1 MKRSPI
7 VSTVIVLALSVVTP
21 VVVPVVALGTFAS
34 DARAQAQDDREKKE
48 ERRVL
53 KLSEVDTQSKSDAY
67 RQLAREKRHESM
79 KFLKDILANRNPQG
93 TQKAEM
99 LLRLAELYYEEH
111 RDLRLDEEAEHLKR
125 VDQCFNTAGCDTDT
139 IKANYGNSRGWAEKA
154 VVLYKQIL
162 DNYPQYQRA
171 DEATFFLASTLGG
184 IDEKDQAVE
193 EYTRLVRAY
202 PESKYMAAAF
212 VQIGEYYFDTNVAFK
227 ALQAYKQATRYKDS
241 EWYAFANYKLAWCYY
256 NVSEY
261 GKAIE
266 TMKGVVAFSM
276 TGAEG
281 QSEAEAKKRVNLQEE
296 ALKDLV
302 RFFAD
307 AGELDEAYDYLV
319 KLGRKDLIRTML
331 KRLAS
336 TYFEQGKFEEC
347 IQTYRRL
354 IADNPQSPEAP
365 EYQNEVIGAY
375 QKMGRK
381 EETAQEIERLRKDY
395 GKSSAWARA
404 NSANQDAVKASREF
418 LEKNLRT
425 VAVNYHNEAR
435 KLGAGARALESYRY
449 AGDAYAVY
457 LEEFPDGKY
466 VYQMRFEYGELLY
479 KLKKYPEAYAEFMA
493 VVKLDANGK
502 ESQFCAR
509 SAVYAA
515 EEVIKAEA
523 KAGRV
528 QKASKGKT
536 DILPLNEWEEKKLV
550 ALDQFAKLYPDH
562 EDTKGMIYEAGYI
575 YYDKNRFKD
584 ASDRFRTVI
593 TMDPKSKQAM
603 QAANLIVDSFALV
616 EDYENLKDVSKA
628 FYEQQSLGNPE
639 FKKEMLG
646 VYEKASLKLV
656 DVNFQKDKDQ
666 NKAAVAYM
674 AFYAEFPKSEDA
686 DFALNN
692 AAFYFYQT
700 GQAGKS
706 MEARHA
712 LIENFPKSKHW
723 KGQVAALGYDYESI
737 ADFDTAATWYE
748 KLYETDP
755 AFEKSK
761 EAIFSAALFRRA
773 QRQNSRAVEDLTKF
787 RTTYPDDPRSL
798 AIPLD
803 IAGLYEEEKNWD
815 EAARYYM
822 DFYMK
827 PPAGASV
834 EQTFYA
840 RLQYG
845 KALEASNQTAKADK
859 HWKETVA
866 AYDAA
871 VAKGADLG
879 TAAVFVAEIKTT
891 LARPQ
896 LERYLGMKISGPGKK
911 LSESQTNNVL
921 KDQLFGKIKALGE
934 VEKTYADIIKMGA
947 GEWGLAS
954 LVQLGKAYEDMSES
968 LLKSYIPDYMTDDQ
982 KEIYRMGLEDKAYV
996 QVDKAINAYAEGL
1009 KEAYNLNL
1017 YNENTAYATR
1027 RLGELRPDDFPVL
1040 VEELSEA
1047 RFTARSSSGRT
1058 FESQP

>member
-1 MKRSPI
+1 MKRSPL
-7 VSTVIVLALSVVTP
+7 VSTVVALALGVVTP
-21 VVVPVVALGTFAS
+21 VVAPGLFVPAAW
-34 DARAQAQDDREKKE
+34 AQAQDAKKD

-53 KLSEVDTQSKSDAY
+53 KLDEVQTTSKSDAY
-67 RQLAREKRHESM
+67 RQMARTKRHESIKM
-79 KFLKDILANRNPQG
+79 LKSILTDNPPQG

-99 LLRLAELYYEEH
+99 LLRLAELYFEEH
-111 RDLRLDEEAEHLKR
+111 RDLRIDEEAAHVAN
-125 VDQCFNTAGCDTDT
+125 VDKCFNTPGCDTDS
-139 IKANYGNSRGWAEKA
+139 IKANYAASRGWAEKA
-154 VVLYKQIL
+154 VVLYRQVL

-171 DEATFFLASTLGG
+171 DEATFYLASTLGG
-184 IDEKDQAVE
+184 IDEKDKANE
-193 EYTRLVRAY
+193 EYTRLVRSY
-202 PESKYMAAAF
+202 PDSKFIAAAY
-212 VQIGEYYFDTNVAFK
+212 VQIGEYHFDNNAAFK
-227 ALQAYKQATRYKDS
+227 ALGAYKQATHYKDS

-266 TMKGVVAFSM
+266 TMKHVVAFSM

-281 QSEAEAKKRVNLQEE
+281 QSDAEAKKRVNLQEE

-336 TYFEQGKFEEC
+336 TYFEQGKFEQC
-347 IQTYRRL
+347 IATYRRL
-354 IADNPQSPEAP
+354 VADNPQSPEAP
-365 EYQNEVIGAY
+365 EYQNEIIGAY

-381 EETAQEIERLRKDY
+381 EETSQEIERLRKDY
-395 GKSSAWARA
+395 GKASAWARA
-404 NSANQDAVKASREF
+404 NSANQDAIKAAREY

-425 VAVNYHNEAR
+425 VAVNYHSEAR
-435 KLGAGARALESYRY
+435 KLGTGARAVEAYKF
-449 AGDAYAVY
+449 AGEAYSVY
-457 LEEFPDGKY
+457 LDEFPDGKF
-466 VYQMRFEYGELLY
+466 VYQMRYEYGELLY
-479 KLKKYPEAYAEFMA
+479 KLKRFPEAYEQFMA
-493 VVKLDANGK
+493 VVKLDGNGK

-509 SAVYAA
+509 SAVFAA
-515 EEVIKAEA
+515 EEVIKQEE

-528 QKASKGKT
+528 QKASKGNT
-536 DILPLNEWEEKKLV
+536 QQLPLNEWEEKKLA
-550 ALDQFAKLYPDH
+550 ALDQFAKLYPTH

-593 TMDPKSKQAM
+593 GMDPKSKQAM

-628 FYEQQSLGNPE
+628 FYEQESLGNAE
-639 FKKEMLG
+639 FKKEMLA

-656 DVNFQKDKDQ
+656 DVTFQKDKDQ

-674 AFYAEFPKSEDA
+674 AFYKEFPKSTDG

-700 GQAGKS
+700 GQAGRS

-712 LIENFPKSKHW
+712 LIENYPKSKYW
-723 KGQVAALGYDYESI
+723 KDQVAALGFDYESI

-748 KLYETDP
+748 KLFETDA
-755 AFEKSK
+755 AFAKSK
-761 EAIFSAALFRRA
+761 DALFSAALFRRA
-773 QRQNSRAVEDLTKF
+773 QRQNSKAIEDLNKY
-787 RTTYPDDPRSL
+787 RSAYADDPRSV

-803 IAGLYEEEKNWD
+803 IAALYEEDKNWD
-815 EAARYYM
+815 EAARAYF
-822 DFYMK
+822 DFFSK

-840 RLQYG
+840 RLKHG
-845 KALEASNQTAKADK
+845 KALEASNQGAKADK

-871 VAKGADLG
+871 VAKGADVG
-879 TAAVFVAEIKTT
+879 ASAAFVAEIKFK
-891 LARPQ
+891 LAQPL
-896 LERYLGMKISGPGKK
+896 LERYLAMKISGPGKK
-911 LSESQTNNVL
+911 MSEAQTNNVL
-921 KDQLFGKIKALGE
+921 KDQLVGKIKVLGE
-934 VEKTYADIIKMGA
+934 VEATYANILKMQA

-968 LLKSYIPDYMTDDQ
+968 LLKSYIPDYLTDDQ

-996 QVDKAINAYAEGL
+996 QVDKAIAAYAEGL
-1009 KEAYNLNL
+1009 KNAYELNL
-1017 YNENTAYATR
+1017 YNDNTAYATR
-1027 RLGELRPDDFPVL
+1027 RLGELRPDDYPVL

-1047 RFTARSSSGRT
+1047 RFTARASSGRT
-1058 FESQP
+1058 FETQQ

>member
-1 MKRSPI
+1 MKRSPL
-7 VSTVIVLALSVVTP
+7 VSTVVALALGVVTP
-21 VVVPVVALGTFAS
+21 VVAPGVLVPAAW
-34 DARAQAQDDREKKE
+34 AQAQDAKKD

-53 KLSEVDTQSKSDAY
+53 KVDEVQTTSKSDAY
-67 RQLAREKRHESM
+67 RQMARTKRHESIKM
-79 KFLKDILANRNPQG
+79 LKSILSDSPPQG

-99 LLRLAELYYEEH
+99 LLRLAELYFEEH
-111 RDLRLDEEAEHLKR
+111 RDLRIDEEATHVAN
-125 VDQCFNTAGCDTDT
+125 VDKCFNTPGCDTDS
-139 IKANYGNSRGWAEKA
+139 IKANYAASRGWAEKA
-154 VVLYKQIL
+154 VVLYRQVL

-171 DEATFFLASTLGG
+171 DEATFYLASTLSG
-184 IDEKDQAVE
+184 IDERDKANE
-193 EYTRLVRAY
+193 EYTRLVRSY
-202 PESKYMAAAF
+202 PNSKFLAAAY
-212 VQIGEYYFDTNVAFK
+212 VQIGEYHFDNNAAFK
-227 ALQAYKQATRYKDS
+227 ALGAYKQATLDKS
-241 EWYAFANYKLAWCYY
+241 GEWYAFANYKLAWCYY

-266 TMKGVVAFSM
+266 TMKHVVAFSM

-281 QSEAEAKKRVNLQEE
+281 QSEADAKKRVNLQEE

-336 TYFEQGKFEEC
+336 TYFEQGKFEQC

-365 EYQNEVIGAY
+365 EYQNEIIGAF

-381 EETAQEIERLRKDY
+381 EETSQEIERLRKDY

-404 NSANQDAVKASREF
+404 NSANQDAIKAAREY

-425 VAVNYHNEAR
+425 VAVNYHGEAR
-435 KLGAGARALESYRY
+435 KLGTGARAVEAYKF
-449 AGDAYAVY
+449 AGEAYAVY
-457 LEEFPDGKY
+457 LDEFPDGKF
-466 VYQMRFEYGELLY
+466 VYQMRYEYGELLY
-479 KLKKYPEAYAEFMA
+479 KLKRFPEAYDQFMA

-509 SAVYAA
+509 SAVFAA
-515 EEVIKAEA
+515 DEVIKQEE
-523 KAGRV
+523 KAGKI
-528 QKASKGKT
+528 QKASKGNT
-536 DILPLNEWEEKKLV
+536 AQLPLNPWEEKKLA
-550 ALDQFAKLYPDH
+550 ALDQFSKIYPTH

-593 TMDPKSKQAM
+593 SMDPKSKQAM

-628 FYEQQSLGNPE
+628 FYDQESLGNAE

-674 AFYAEFPKSEDA
+674 AFYKEFPKSEDG

-712 LIENFPKSKHW
+712 LIENYPKSKFW
-723 KGQVAALGYDYESI
+723 KDQVAALGFDYESI

-748 KLYETDP
+748 KLFETDP
-755 AFEKSK
+755 AFAKSK
-761 EAIFSAALFRRA
+761 EALFSAALFRRA
-773 QRQNSRAVEDLTKF
+773 QRQNSRSVENLTKF
-787 RTTYPDDPRSL
+787 RTTYADDPRSV

-803 IAGLYEEEKNWD
+803 IAALYEEDKNWD
-815 EAARYYM
+815 EASRWYM
-822 DFYMK
+822 DFFMK

-834 EQTFYA
+834 EQTFFA
-840 RLQYG
+840 RLKYG
-845 KALEASNQTAKADK
+845 QALEASNQTAKADK

-871 VAKGADLG
+871 VAKGTDLG
-879 TAAVFVAEIKTT
+879 ASAAFVAEIKFK
-891 LARPQ
+891 LAKP
-896 LERYLGMKISGPGKK
+896 LLDRYLAMKISGPGKK
-911 LSESQTNNVL
+911 MSEAQTNNVL
-921 KDQLFGKIKALGE
+921 KDQLVGKIKVLGE
-934 VEKTYADIIKMGA
+934 VEATYANILKMQA

-968 LLKSYIPDYMTDDQ
+968 LLKSYIPEYLTDDQ

-996 QVDKAINAYAEGL
+996 QVDKAIAAYAEGL
-1009 KEAYNLNL
+1009 KNAYELNL
-1017 YNENTAYATR
+1017 YNDNTAYATR
-1027 RLGELRPDDFPVL
+1027 RLGELRPDDYPVL

-1058 FESQP
+1058 FETQP